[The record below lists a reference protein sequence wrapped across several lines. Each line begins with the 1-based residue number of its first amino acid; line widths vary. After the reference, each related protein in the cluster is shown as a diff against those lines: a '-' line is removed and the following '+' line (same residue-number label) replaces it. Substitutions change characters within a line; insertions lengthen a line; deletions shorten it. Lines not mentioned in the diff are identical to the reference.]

1 MKNQAPFRLTGAL
14 LFAAGLLLITCF
26 ELLRQALDY
35 PDVLRESPARLL
47 ALHAP
52 AVVGAVQPLWYGM
65 TLGSLGLVFGV
76 LLLDYCLR
84 PFRVPYRSL
93 ITTLG
98 LLAALFNVFGYLR
111 WVFLVPGLAAA
122 YAAPT
127 ATPAT
132 REAVVVVFNA
142 FHLYLGFSVGEHLG
156 FLFLGMWGLLLSA
169 ALYRPAAF
177 PRWLAWL
184 GVPSSAGTL
193 LGILE
198 GAGWA
203 PAAQIVEI
211 SASLL
216 IGWIMLVGV
225 CVWRSPKALP
235 APPETPPVTRPAA
248 AFRVRNPAA
257 LSLLGLL
264 GLLGAGRAQAQ
275 QAPAPQTGPISRFA
289 PREISVNGF
298 RNPSIGL
305 EYRYQHVSV
314 HAGYYPTN
322 FTSGRTTSFLKTGL
336 TLWFLPVGQQA
347 NPSSFYASGSY
358 VRGLDR
364 QYEAK
369 NGFAV
374 DLGFRWMVWKGL
386 NVRLGVIGLKAPG
399 RDLEINPTPGLSYSF
414 FPGRRQN

>member
-14 LFAAGLLLITCF
+14 LLAAGLLLITCF
-26 ELLRQALDY
+26 ELLRQTLDY
-35 PDVLRESPARLL
+35 PNVLRESSARIL

-65 TLGSLGLVFGV
+65 TLGSLCMVFGM

-84 PFRVPYRSL
+84 HFRVPYRAL
-93 ITTLG
+93 ITTVG

-127 ATPAT
+127 ATAAT

-156 FLFLGMWGLLLSA
+156 FLFLGMWGLLLSV
-169 ALYRPAAF
+169 ALYRTAAF
-177 PRWLAWL
+177 PRWLAWV
-184 GVPSSAGTL
+184 GVPSSVGTI

-216 IGWIMLVGV
+216 IGWIMLLGI
-225 CVWRSPKALP
+225 CVWRRREGLI
-235 APPETPPVTRPAA
+235 APPEMPTLAPSHTAAHLARKAA
-248 AFRVRNPAA
+248 ALVV
-257 LSLLGLL
+257 L
-264 GLLGAGRAQAQ
+264 GLLGAGGAQAQ
-275 QAPAPQTGPISRFA
+275 QAPERQPGPASRFA

-298 RNPSIGL
+298 RNPSLGL

-336 TLWFLPVGQQA
+336 TLWFLPVGRQA

-358 VRGLDR
+358 LRGVDR
-364 QYEAK
+364 EYEAK
-369 NGFAV
+369 NGVAV
-374 DLGFRWMVWKGL
+374 DIGFRWMVWKGL
-386 NVRLGVIGLKAPG
+386 NLRLGIIGLKAPG
-399 RDLEINPTPGLSYSF
+399 RDLEINPTPGISYSF
-414 FPGRRQN
+414 FPGRQN